1 MFTVFMLTSTAVVPV
16 IGKLSDLYGRKRF
29 YMIGL
34 ILFLTGSLLC
44 GYASSMPQ
52 FIIYRGIQGIG
63 AGIIMPVTFTLL
75 MVLYP
80 QDKWGSMQALFGIT
94 FGLSAL
100 VGPLIGAFITEV
112 FHWRWNFFINLPIGL
127 AAFLI
132 IMSNMKENKKHEKPK
147 IDYTGAMMIIAATVT
162 LILSMRLIE
171 LQYSWSSWQVLALLV
186 LFIISTIVFILVEK
200 KAQEPIIPL
209 DMFSNRVVSGTL
221 LTVFMQGSTQVL
233 SILFIPMFLTEVY
246 KQKVSGTGVILTVL
260 MLSVMVGSIIG
271 GKLISFMSYR
281 LNLIYDRLVG
291 VATSSVSYFRNIG
304 GIIASAIVGTY
315 VNIQLS
321 RQLTAGLEGNGLPV
335 QSGSSVSEIIDQA
348 KASEINS
355 TIPQL
360 FADSLHI
367 CNWILLI
374 GILISILFV
383 SI

>member
-1 MFTVFMLTSTAVVPV
+1 
-16 IGKLSDLYGRKRF
+16 
-29 YMIGL
+29 
-34 ILFLTGSLLC
+34 
-44 GYASSMPQ
+44 
-52 FIIYRGIQGIG
+52 
-63 AGIIMPVTFTLL
+63 
-75 MVLYP
+75 
-80 QDKWGSMQALFGIT
+80 
-94 FGLSAL
+94 
-100 VGPLIGAFITEV
+100 
-112 FHWRWNFFINLPIGL
+112 
-127 AAFLI
+127 
-132 IMSNMKENKKHEKPK
+132 
-147 IDYTGAMMIIAATVT
+147 
-162 LILSMRLIE
+162 
-171 LQYSWSSWQVLALLV
+171 
-186 LFIISTIVFILVEK
+186 
-200 KAQEPIIPL
+200 
-209 DMFSNRVVSGTL
+209 
-221 LTVFMQGSTQVL
+221 
-233 SILFIPMFLTEVY
+233 MFLTEVY
-246 KQKVSGTGVILTVL
+246 KQKVSVTGVILTVL

-367 CNWILLI
+367 GNWILLI

>member
-127 AAFLI
+127 AAF
-132 IMSNMKENKKHEKPK
+132 
-147 IDYTGAMMIIAATVT
+147 
-162 LILSMRLIE
+162 
-171 LQYSWSSWQVLALLV
+171 
-186 LFIISTIVFILVEK
+186 
-200 KAQEPIIPL
+200 
-209 DMFSNRVVSGTL
+209 
-221 LTVFMQGSTQVL
+221 
-233 SILFIPMFLTEVY
+233 
-246 KQKVSGTGVILTVL
+246 
-260 MLSVMVGSIIG
+260 
-271 GKLISFMSYR
+271 
-281 LNLIYDRLVG
+281 
-291 VATSSVSYFRNIG
+291 
-304 GIIASAIVGTY
+304 
-315 VNIQLS
+315 
-321 RQLTAGLEGNGLPV
+321 
-335 QSGSSVSEIIDQA
+335 
-348 KASEINS
+348 
-355 TIPQL
+355 
-360 FADSLHI
+360 
-367 CNWILLI
+367 
-374 GILISILFV
+374 
-383 SI
+383 